1 MKRKLLII
9 DDDEQVHLL
18 VSRFLKRKNWDYS
31 GASTGAEGLAK
42 SSSLRPDIVLLDIE
56 LPDVEGWEVC
66 SRLKSDPALNA
77 TPVFMVSGH
86 RLSPDDKVAGIKA
99 GADDFLS
106 KPFNLTELLL
116 RMEAVLKVRGK

>member
-1 MKRKLLII
+1 MRRKLLII
-9 DDDEQVHLL
+9 DDDEQIHLL
-18 VSRFLKRKNWDYS
+18 VSRFLKRKSWEYY
-31 GASTGAEGLAK
+31 GASTGAEGLEK

-66 SRLKSDPALNA
+66 RRLKSDPTLNA
-77 TPVFMVSGH
+77 MPVLMVSGH

-116 RMEAVLKVRGK
+116 RMDAILKVRGK